1 MQAAKAAAKKPPRP
15 IIRVE
20 FGPDDKPLGIR
31 ACGFCNMMTN
41 HNYHTCPLR
50 IDAIVNKQK
59 LQKQIGAAQ
68 VSTNGD
74 DTRNSY
80 TCRKC
85 GGTDG
90 HNARTCK
97 VGKEVSG
104 AEQKHGKVQSSKKSK
119 EEDEEE
125 EFDENNDQS
134 DEDNEDDSIGDDETG
149 DEAAKAQAGKGA
161 DKGQHS
167 GPVRRSSRLKNP

>member
-1 MQAAKAAAKKPPRP
+1 MS
-15 IIRVE
+15 
-20 FGPDDKPLGIR
+20 
-31 ACGFCNMMTN
+31 N
-41 HNYHTCPLR
+41 HNYRTCPLR
-50 IDAIVNKQK
+50 TDAIVNKQK

-80 TCRKC
+80 TCCKC

-90 HNARTCK
+90 HNAHTCK

-104 AEQKHGKVQSSKKSK
+104 AEQKQGKVQSSKKSK

-134 DEDNEDDSIGDDETG
+134 DEDNEDNSIGDEETETN
-149 DEAAKAQAGKGA
+149 DEAAKAQPGKGA

-167 GPVRRSSRLKNP
+167 GTVRRSSRLKNP